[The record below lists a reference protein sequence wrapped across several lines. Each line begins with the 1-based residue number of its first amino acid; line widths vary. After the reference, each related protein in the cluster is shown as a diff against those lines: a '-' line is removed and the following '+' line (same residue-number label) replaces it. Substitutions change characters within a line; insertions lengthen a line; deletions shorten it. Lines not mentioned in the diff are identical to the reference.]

1 MTHKFDPE
9 HYTRHGIFIP
19 NELTDDFKA
28 LHTGKSLGSVV
39 VELLRDYIVTEQLKK
54 EFNRPKQ

>member
-1 MTHKFDPE
+1 MMRFDPE

-28 LHTGKSLGSVV
+28 LHTGKSLGGVL
-39 VELLRDYIVTEQLKK
+39 VELLRDFVIHQQLKQELK
-54 EFNRPKQ
+54 NLNQ